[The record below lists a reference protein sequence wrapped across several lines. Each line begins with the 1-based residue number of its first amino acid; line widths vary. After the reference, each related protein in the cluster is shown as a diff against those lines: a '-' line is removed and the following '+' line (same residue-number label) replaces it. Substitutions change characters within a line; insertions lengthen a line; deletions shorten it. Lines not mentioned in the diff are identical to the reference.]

1 MIPFIDPIA
10 LFGLD
15 AAGSAA
21 KAAELK
27 VDAGTG
33 RAFRRPPAAG
43 VVGVLEGV

>member
-10 LFGLD
+10 LLGLD

-27 VDAGTG
+27 VEAGTG
-33 RAFRRPPAAG
+33 RAFSRPPAVG
-43 VVGVLEGV
+43 VVGALEGV